1 MKRRFCS
8 LILIMSFTVL
18 SVCADDM
25 NSRLRD
31 YATKQYS
38 IIPPAPEVASLMK
51 YTGSI

>member
-1 MKRRFCS
+1 MS
-8 LILIMSFTVL
+8 LIIL
-18 SVCADDM
+18 SICADD
-25 NSRLRD
+25 NSSLRD